1 MNIKTTKNKVAM
13 MQPTFLPW
21 QGYFELIYK
30 ADTFIFLDDFQYVNR
45 SFHSRNKLFISQG
58 KVDYTIIPLRRTEH
72 YPNIN
77 QIQILNNE
85 YWRSKFLKKLE
96 IYKKTP
102 YYDPIIQELKTICCD
117 KFSSL
122 ADFNITIIKFLCRL
136 LNINTNFIYSSQ
148 FFLTSSRSQRIYD
161 LLTATNAT
169 CYLCANGS
177 FEYMLE
183 DKIFPC
189 ELPVYFQ
196 NFYPKP
202 YKQIHSKEFIPYLS
216 ILDALFNI
224 GPQETYQLIIN
235 GTPKWLTWKERFHQ
249 YKEDNNE

>member
-1 MNIKTTKNKVAM
+1 MKVAM

-21 QGYFELIYK
+21 MGYFELINK
-30 ADTFIFLDDFQYVNR
+30 ADTFVFLDDFQYVNR
-45 SFHSRNKLFISQG
+45 TFHSRNRLFISQG
-58 KVDYTIIPLRRTEH
+58 KVDYAIIPLRRTEH

-77 QIQILNNE
+77 QIQILNDE
-85 YWRSKFLKKLE
+85 YWVSKFFKKLE

-102 YYDPIIQELKTICCD
+102 YYNPIIQNLKILCYN

-122 ADFNITIIKFLCRL
+122 ADFNIAIIKFFCKF
-136 LNINTNFIYSSQ
+136 LNINTNFTYSSQ

-161 LLTATNAT
+161 LLIANNAS

-189 ELPVYFQ
+189 EIPVFFQ
-196 NFYPKP
+196 NHIPKP
-202 YKQIHSKEFIPYLS
+202 YKQFHSKEFVPYLS
-216 ILDALFNI
+216 VLDALFNL
-224 GPQETYQLIIN
+224 GAEQTRQLICS
-235 GTPKWLTWKERFHQ
+235 GTEKWLTWDERLTM
-249 YKEDNNE
+249 YKEQSCE